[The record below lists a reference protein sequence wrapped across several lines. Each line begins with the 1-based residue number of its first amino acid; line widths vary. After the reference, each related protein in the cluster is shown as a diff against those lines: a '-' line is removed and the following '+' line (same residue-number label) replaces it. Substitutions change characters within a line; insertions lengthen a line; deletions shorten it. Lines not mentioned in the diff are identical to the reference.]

1 MTLVNVINL
10 NEGGIEMEVMKVKSG
25 IPVKE

>member
-10 NEGGIEMEVMKVKSG
+10 NGGGIEMEVIKVKLG